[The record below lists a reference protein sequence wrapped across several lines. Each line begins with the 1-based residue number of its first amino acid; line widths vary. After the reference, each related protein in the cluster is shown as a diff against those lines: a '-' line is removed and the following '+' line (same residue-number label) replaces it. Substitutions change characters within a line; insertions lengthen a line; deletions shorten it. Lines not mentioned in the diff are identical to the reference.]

1 MMLKKLLPV
10 LLAGLVIGNGL
21 AAAETPE
28 KNASLRSAEPA
39 YQVTVLGDVH
49 YDGPEFHLK
58 SEHGNRAKERT
69 RNFTMWKQ
77 KSPDLL
83 KTAAEQTA
91 KSSAF
96 VVQLGD
102 LTQGDCDNNELHEAL
117 LKKAFGT
124 LKACFP
130 DLPVLIVKGN
140 HDVRSSGKQNNP
152 VPAKNA
158 LLPLVAAELGVKELP
173 DGNYAFLK
181 GKDLYIS
188 LDGFVGAPKIV
199 AFLKKTLSEHP
210 DTRYVFVMTHLPVI
224 AVSVGK
230 PFWRLPGAE
239 KVIEMLETRR
249 SVILAGHTH
258 VWSFI
263 ERRTEK
269 GRVVQLVTTSMGCSW
284 TPGHELEK
292 TMDWP
297 KYVEAVRARNGKS
310 EAGRKLIKNFDEM
323 AAAAKFTFALYG
335 SKSGFTVLDI
345 NDSRVEARIHTDNS
359 GTPALTLPLAE
370 NR

>member
-1 MMLKKLLPV
+1 MLWKKLLPV
-10 LLAGLVIGNGL
+10 LLAGVL
-21 AAAETPE
+21 ASHVLAAETE
-28 KNASLRSAEPA
+28 KSASLRSAEAA

-49 YDGPEFHLK
+49 YDGPEFHVK
-58 SEHGNRAKERT
+58 PEHGNRATERK
-69 RNFTMWKQ
+69 RNFAMWKD

-83 KTAAEQTA
+83 KTAAGLTG

-102 LTQGDCDNNELHEAL
+102 LTQGDCDTNELHEAL
-117 LKKAFGT
+117 FKKAFGT
-124 LKACFP
+124 VKAFFP

-140 HDVRSSGKQNNP
+140 HDVRSCGKQNNP
-152 VPAKNA
+152 APAKNA
-158 LLPLVAAELGVKELP
+158 LLPLVAAELGEKELP
-173 DGNYAFLK
+173 NGNYAFLK
-181 GKDLYIS
+181 GKDLYVA
-188 LDGFVGAPKIV
+188 LDGFIGAPKIV

-210 DTRYVFVMTHLPVI
+210 DTRYVFVMTHLPVV
-224 AVSVGK
+224 AVSVGR
-230 PFWRLPGAE
+230 PFWRLPGAD

-258 VWSFI
+258 NWSFI

-284 TPGHELEK
+284 TPGHVLESS
-292 TMDWP
+292 MDWP
-297 KYVEAVRARNGKS
+297 KYVEAVHARNGKS
-310 EAGRKLIKNFDEM
+310 EAGKKLIKNFDAM
-323 AAAAKFTFALYG
+323 AAAAKFSFALYG

-345 NDSRVEARIHTDNS
+345 NDSRVEARIYTDNS